1 MRGLDPR
8 IHAELRLGKA
18 LPLRAA
24 KPNANPNVGVGC
36 RIKSGNDAG
45 ERAAERAYLV
55 ARGYTPHNHP
65 PRK

>member
-36 RIKSGNDAG
+36 RIKSGNDEE
-45 ERAAERAYLV
+45 ERAA
-55 ARGYTPHNHP
+55 ARVFGRPGLHSS
-65 PRK
+65 

>member
-18 LPLRAA
+18 LPLSAA
-24 KPNANPNVGVGC
+24 KPKCKPNVGMGC
-36 RIKSGNDAG
+36 RIKSGNDEE
-45 ERAAERAYLV
+45 ERAAARAYLV